1 MPKLIFSQDEINAY
15 LNEDKESFHP
25 YREENIKAADRI
37 LVHAEGKFP
46 ENLISERRPN
56 EPKEVLDYRKII
68 FVAKTKPTFS
78 KVFSSLQ
85 KIRRSQEWAIRYP
98 KDVFSRIREE
108 ETLDMY
114 CERKYPFFT
123 SVTNWVFDVVLRKY
137 LIDPNAVG
145 FVYPQ
150 NFGEGVEENDVVKP
164 ICEIFTSEYI
174 LDFVPENYAVLKT
187 MAGVSY
193 YHENVLMHGN
203 SFYVITTE
211 RVMRYDQISST
222 DYAKN
227 MDWLHGLGELP
238 VFQLKGIVID
248 HCAKGF
254 QYESRIAAMLPELDE
269 AIREY
274 SDLQAA
280 KVLHIYPE
288 RWEYTQNE
296 CPGCKGLG
304 KRQNPQWTAD
314 CGCETHLTCESCK
327 GSGYIAAGPYSK
339 IMVRPVSALEGGNQI
354 PTPPAGYIDKD
365 TKIVELQEEG
375 VKQHL
380 YYALAAIN
388 YEHLAE
394 TPLATSGVS
403 KDFDR
408 DEANNWTHSVG
419 EDIVAFT
426 DNVYYFTAKYRYKEL
441 YPNEEDILKMLPAI
455 NVPERF
461 DLVSSTQM
469 QKELI
474 DAKNGKFNALIQSA
488 LEDSYT
494 GARFA
499 TEPEVRKRL
508 QLTFRLD
515 PLPNVSQEDKFTML
529 SNNGITKTVYIIS
542 SNINEFVQ
550 RAVHENPEFANED
563 LTVQKAKM
571 DEYAKAQ
578 IAANDIATGIIN
590 DVNNQPEPVVDAEV
604 DILGKVPL
612 AIQQLSL
619 AATRAEEAG
628 NIPLK
633 NQILKKVDTL
643 LATI

>member
-15 LNEDKESFHP
+15 LNEEKESFHP

-85 KIRRSQEWAIRYP
+85 KIRRSQEWAIRFP

-108 ETLDMY
+108 ETLQEY
-114 CERKYPFFT
+114 CERRYPFFT

-150 NFGEGVEENDVVKP
+150 NFGEGVEENEMVKP
-164 ICEIFTSEYI
+164 VCEIFTSEYV
-174 LDFVPENYAVLKT
+174 LDFVPEDYAVLKIA
-187 MAGVSY
+187 AGAKY
-193 YHENVLMHGN
+193 YHENILMSGT
-203 SFYVITTE
+203 SFYVVTTE
-211 RVMRYDQISST
+211 RIMRYDQISST
-222 DYAKN
+222 DFAKN

-254 QYESRIAAMLPELDE
+254 RYESRIAAMLPELDE

-280 KVLHIYPE
+280 KVLHIYPQ
-288 RWEYTQNE
+288 RYEYTNTD
-296 CPGCKGLG
+296 CGVCKGFG
-304 KRQNPQWTAD
+304 RRPNPAWTSD
-314 CGCETHLTCESCK
+314 CGCEADIVCSACNGVGKVAT
-327 GSGYIAAGPYSK
+327 GPYSVTLLK
-339 IMVRPVSALEGGNQI
+339 AASNATEGTSAYPPPPGYVNQ
-354 PTPPAGYIDKD
+354 D
-365 TKIVELQEEG
+365 TTIVELQEEG

-441 YPNEEDILKMLPAI
+441 YGEEDIIKMLPSI

-469 QKELI
+469 QKELT
-474 DAKNGKFNALIQSA
+474 DAKNGKFNPLLISA

-494 GARFA
+494 GSRFS
-499 TEPEVRKRL
+499 TEPDVRERL
-508 QLTFRLD
+508 QLTFKLD
-515 PLPNVSQEDKFTML
+515 PLPNVSADDKLVISSSGWASKETL
-529 SNNGITKTVYIIS
+529 IIS
-542 SNINEFVQ
+542 SNINEFIQ
-550 RAVHENPEFANED
+550 RAIDSDPSFPD
-563 LTVQKAKM
+563 LTLPEQKEVLKG
-571 DEYAKAQ
+571 YAAELLQ
-578 IAANDIATGIIN
+578 PAIDINSLMEPEETIADYGGI
-590 DVNNQPEPVVDAEV
+590 
-604 DILGKVPL
+604 
-612 AIQQLSL
+612 
-619 AATRAEEAG
+619 
-628 NIPLK
+628 
-633 NQILKKVDTL
+633 
-643 LATI
+643 